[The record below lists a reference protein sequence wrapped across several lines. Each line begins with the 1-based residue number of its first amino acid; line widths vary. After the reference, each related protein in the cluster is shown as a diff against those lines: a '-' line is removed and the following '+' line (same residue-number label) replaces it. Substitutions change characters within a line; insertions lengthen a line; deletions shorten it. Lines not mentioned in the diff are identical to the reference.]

1 MQNSFVT
8 TRKENDAALAA
19 KDQQLATSHELN
31 SRMRDDYEMLE
42 ERFKKHSKMNEG
54 IVAELKADLKK
65 IGETNKSL
73 QDFKDKYD
81 TVLQDE
87 RTDKQK
93 MLIKLN
99 EERDEMERTL
109 KKQLDS
115 TKTELEELQGEFQVK
130 MMKIKLMELEVEN
143 KLIDIQEGQD
153 GKEK

>member
-1 MQNSFVT
+1 LQNSFVT

>member
-73 QDFKDKYD
+73 
-81 TVLQDE
+81 
-87 RTDKQK
+87 
-93 MLIKLN
+93 
-99 EERDEMERTL
+99 
-109 KKQLDS
+109 
-115 TKTELEELQGEFQVK
+115 
-130 MMKIKLMELEVEN
+130 
-143 KLIDIQEGQD
+143 
-153 GKEK
+153 